1 MCAIFVDVN
10 MLYALTI
17 DIPSELWTFVY
28 HEASLPGLS
37 GAIGE
42 SGAKKSRAY
51 NQIVISVFHE
61 ILQFLYYLC
70 LCFFV

>member
-28 HEASLPGLS
+28 HKASLACLS

-42 SGAKKSRAY
+42 CGAEKSRAY

>member
-10 MLYALTI
+10 LLYTLTI

-28 HEASLPGLS
+28 HKASLACLF

-42 SGAKKSRAY
+42 CGAEKSRAY
-51 NQIVISVFHE
+51 N
-61 ILQFLYYLC
+61 
-70 LCFFV
+70 